1 MTNEAKKLARAIL
14 SRIRER
20 EGSANKTKLLKLLYL
35 ADLENYRAEGRTITG
50 FDWIFF
56 HYGPWAAE
64 YDALLD
70 QLTAEHAIEAD
81 KWASS
86 DLEGVSLRIAQPA
99 SLGELIKS
107 TTALLRVQRYIDIWA
122 DRSVPSLLDY
132 VYFETEPMSGAD
144 KGDKLDFAKI
154 HKDPP
159 LMYRRK
165 PSGEEQGKITALR
178 RKFSARRTALDDQ
191 REKAQ
196 KQFTEGP
203 HDQIFIDA
211 IATLNTDDL

>member
-35 ADLENYRAEGRTITG
+35 ADLENYRTEGRTITG

-86 DLEGVSLRIAQPA
+86 DLEGVNLRIAEPA
-99 SLGELIKS
+99 NLGEVIKP
-107 TTALLRVQRYIDIWA
+107 TTALFRVQRYIDIWA
-122 DRSVPSLLDY
+122 IGSVSSLLDY

-144 KGDKLDFAKI
+144 KGTKLDFAKI
-154 HKDPP
+154 RKDPP
-159 LMYRRK
+159 SMYRRK
-165 PSGEEQGKITALR
+165 SSGEEQGKIIALR
-178 RKFSARRTALDDQ
+178 KKFSARREVLDGQ
-191 REKAQ
+191 REKTQ
-196 KQFTEGP
+196 KQFAEGP

-211 IATLNTDDL
+211 IATLNSDDF